1 MFQDNYKSFIFDR
14 INETVSTLD
23 KYNITYQK
31 EKDNYNEIYKRLNN
45 SLNDTQQKDLD
56 DLLDSFNA
64 ITSEEQQAIYITA
77 TKDTIK
83 LRNEQFMD
91 NDFDIP
97 HYIFE
102 ELIRYYNKNKSPVV
116 WDNLVS
122 LLNLAK
128 VNGRLSQEQVDY
140 LKNTYK

>member
-1 MFQDNYKSFIFDR
+1 MFQDDFKVFIFSR
-14 INETVSTLD
+14 INETVDFL
-23 KYNITYQK
+23 KRYNIHYKSTNDK
-31 EKDNYNEIYKRLNN
+31 YNEIYERLTKD
-45 SLNDTQQKDLD
+45 LTPTQRQDLD
-56 DLLDSFNA
+56 DLLSSLNA
-64 ITSEEQQAIYITA
+64 IASEEQRAIYITA

-128 VNGRLSQEQVDY
+128 VNGRLSQEQVDF
-140 LKNTYK
+140 LKENYK